1 MEDGERR
8 FALTPLIE
16 PLRAGI
22 SAGADFGGNDSKR
35 LLGVDVSLS
44 GVPVQTGKTAFDH
57 YRRIKGEN
65 NPQLS
70 VHRHRSTGTLLH
82 GLRLHASE

>member
-16 PLRAGI
+16 PLRAGVP
-22 SAGADFGGNDSKR
+22 AGADFGGNDSKR
-35 LLGVDVSLS
+35 LLGADVSLS
-44 GVPVQTGKTAFDH
+44 GVPVQTGKTAFDQ
-57 YRRIKGEN
+57 YRRINGEN

-70 VHRHRSTGTLLH
+70 VHRPRSTGTPLH
-82 GLRLHASE
+82 GLRLHVSE